1 MSTNAVIYARFSSAG
16 QQGQQGQSITGQLR
30 DCRAFCEK
38 NDFKIVQEYTDE
50 ALSARTDK
58 RPVFKK

>member
-1 MSTNAVIYARFSSAG
+1 MSTNAVIYARFSSA
-16 QQGQQGQSITGQLR
+16 GQQGQSITGQLR